1 MKKVKSK
8 VKISIALDKEIKDYL
23 EDNFQNKSKYIEH
36 LIFEDLIKNQIIDKK
51 EYYL

>member
-1 MKKVKSK
+1 MKKTKSK
-8 VKISIALDKEIKDYL
+8 VKISIALDKKIKDYL

-36 LIFEDLIKNQIIDKK
+36 LIFEDLVKNGIVDKN